1 MSDFTITKEQLRSLT
16 DPKVKEMFPDA
27 FDNILEVGKWYKNT
41 KKYYEQSIAYVVDLY
56 GDNKQFA
63 GYGLDNESDWV
74 YDVAKNAFGSNN
86 WQPATQE
93 EVFEALKRAAIK
105 MGYKKGLY
113 CFFRKDKIIKAIDD
127 EGGFKLSAWDSNA
140 LVIGSDCIFIDG
152 EWAEIVN
159 KKLL

>member
-27 FDNILEVGKWYKNT
+27 FENVLEVGKWYKSGLGHVAFC
-41 KKYYEQSIAYVVDLY
+41 KKILGLEFRGYVIWCN
-56 GDNKQFA
+56 GDFDQQHKLALNSSWPQ
-63 GYGLDNESDWV
+63 
-74 YDVAKNAFGSNN
+74 
-86 WQPATQE
+86 ATNE

-113 CFFRKDKIIKAIDD
+113 CIFGKDKHIRAIKSDEFHWNEYLRALIID
-127 EGGFKLSAWDSNA
+127 G
-140 LVIGSDCIFIDG
+140 DCIFQDG

-159 KKLL
+159 KNLL

>member
-27 FDNILEVGKWYKNT
+27 FDNFVEEGKWYKSD
-41 KKYYEQSIAYVVDLY
+41 YGIIAFCEKILDEV
-56 GDNKQFA
+56 FSFT
-63 GYGLDNESDWV
+63 GYCVWNDGSFEGILDFGLHKD
-74 YDVAKNAFGSNN
+74 
-86 WQPATQE
+86 WQPATQD
-93 EVFEALKRAAIK
+93 EVFDALKRAAIK

-113 CFFRKDKIIKAIDD
+113 CIFGKYKYIRAIGED
-127 EGGFKLSAWDSNA
+127 GFKMSSCGINA
-140 LVIGSDCIFIDG
+140 LVIGDDCIFEDG

>member
-27 FDNILEVGKWYKNT
+27 FENILEEGNWYK
-41 KKYYEQSIAYVVDLY
+41 S
-56 GDNKQFA
+56 
-63 GYGLDNESDWV
+63 GYGGAIAFCKKIEHG
-74 YDVAKNAFGSNN
+74 AKEDTFFGHSVWIDDSFEDTMEFRTYMD

-93 EVFEALKRAAIK
+93 EVFDALKRAAIK

-113 CFFRKDKIIKAIDD
+113 CFFGIHKKIRDIEED
-127 EGGFKLSAWDSNA
+127 GFKMSTYVSNA
-140 LVIGSDCIFIDG
+140 LVLGYDQIFVDG

-159 KKLL
+159 KNLL

>member
-27 FDNILEVGKWYKNT
+27 FKNVLEVGKWYKT
-41 KKYYEQSIAYVVDLY
+41 DHGIIAFCEKLLDEGTSFTGYCVWNDGSFEGILDFGLY
-56 GDNKQFA
+56 KG
-63 GYGLDNESDWV
+63 WV
-74 YDVAKNAFGSNN
+74 
-86 WQPATQE
+86 PATQE

-113 CFFRKDKIIKAIDD
+113 CIFGEVEHIRAIDED
-127 EGGFKLSAWDSNA
+127 GFRMSKCVSNA
-140 LVIGSDCIFIDG
+140 LVIGDDCIFQDG

-159 KKLL
+159 KNLL

>member
-27 FDNILEVGKWYKNT
+27 FENVLEDGKWYKSNL
-41 KKYYEQSIAYVVDLY
+41 SAIALCEEVI
-56 GDNKQFA
+56 NKSYFK
-63 GYGLDNESDWV
+63 GYCVWID
-74 YDVAKNAFGSNN
+74 GSFDQYAELSSSLN

-93 EVFEALKRAAIK
+93 EVFKALKKAAIK

-113 CFFRKDKIIKAIDD
+113 CIFGEIEHIRAIDKD
-127 EGGFKLSAWDSNA
+127 GFRMSKCVSNA
-140 LVIGSDCIFIDG
+140 LVIGDDCIFQDG

-159 KKLL
+159 KNLL

>member
-27 FDNILEVGKWYKNT
+27 FRNVLEVGKWYKN
-41 KKYYEQSIAYVVDLY
+41 DLWPAIFCANTDY
-56 GDNKQFA
+56 TGKEFT
-63 GYGLDNESDWV
+63 GYGVNSNGSFCKYLSLFSHPDWQ
-74 YDVAKNAFGSNN
+74 AASN
-86 WQPATQE
+86 E

-113 CFFRKDKIIKAIDD
+113 CVFGKDKHIRAIDGN
-127 EGGFKLSAWDSNA
+127 EFKWSEYWDA
-140 LVIGSDCIFIDG
+140 LYIGYDCIFQDG

-159 KKLL
+159 KNLL